1 MNSSL
6 IDNQNQNQNQSQNL
20 YQTVK
25 IFIPSN
31 KNVEIHYLDNV
42 DNNNTLFF
50 STSAKKHAD
59 NYEKCGKY
67 LSGDYYKMVEENCRR
82 SGGNLI

>member
-6 IDNQNQNQNQSQNL
+6 IDNNQNQNQNQSQNL

-31 KNVEIHYLDNV
+31 KNIEIHYLDNV

-50 STSAKKHAD
+50 STSTKNSTD
-59 NYEKCGKY
+59 NHNPRKY